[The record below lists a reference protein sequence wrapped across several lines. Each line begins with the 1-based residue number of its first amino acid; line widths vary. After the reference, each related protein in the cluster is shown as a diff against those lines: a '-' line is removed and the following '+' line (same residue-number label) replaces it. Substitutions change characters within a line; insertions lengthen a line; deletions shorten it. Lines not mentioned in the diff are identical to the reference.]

1 MFRLLKKARVVL
13 ISLFIIY
20 ITGWAVGYISGKLHY
35 VEYNTLQN
43 EGIFKFSRT
52 LEYKIPGYNN
62 ALNSYKAY
70 HHKLQVTLISK
81 KDFWGIGLLIFFNNF
96 IVANLTM
103 IIRALFVVPIIL
115 NIFGKFFLGVVF
127 AQTPTTPLLY
137 CAFIMEFGG
146 YFLTICATLS
156 GVFWII
162 FNRRFGFPSRKEAIV
177 NGLKLLGY
185 MYLISGIG
193 MFFGSLLETLFL
205 KNMLG

>member
-1 MFRLLKKARVVL
+1 MFRLLKKSKFVF

-20 ITGWAVGYISGKLHY
+20 IIGWAIGYASGKLHY
-35 VEYNTLQN
+35 VEYNELLN
-43 EGIFKFSRT
+43 KGIFKFSRT

-62 ALNSYKAY
+62 VLNSYKAY
-70 HHKLQVTLISK
+70 HNELRVTLISK
-81 KDFWGIGLLIFFNNF
+81 KNFWGMGLLIFFNNF
-96 IVANLTM
+96 IVANITM
-103 IIRALFVVPIIL
+103 IIRAIFVVPIIL
-115 NIFGKFFLGVVF
+115 SIFGKFLQGVVF
-127 AQTPTTPLLY
+127 AQTPATTLLY

-156 GVFWII
+156 GVFWTI
-162 FNRRFGFPSRKEAIV
+162 FNRRFGFSSRKEAIV